1 MINHEFSG
9 ESTVS
14 YDEAIALALYA
25 ASEFLDNMKDA
36 QVDIKELHQDANE
49 HYHALLEITKDPL
62 APSYTEDE
70 FEADDDLSEKQDA
83 EKKLRVYRRKGYP
96 TLKALIADHFKK
108 KGQQVPSGIPDF
120 IIAHLTAVDIENNA
134 IEKDFLFAAEA
145 MPVPIIDEPQAGH
158 EDESDGDGE
167 SDGGEKPET
176 KAVPQ
181 PENPIGQAQPTGV

>member
-1 MINHEFSG
+1 MISHEFSG

-14 YDEAIALALYA
+14 YEDAIGLALYA
-25 ASEFLDNMKDA
+25 ATEFLDNMKDA
-36 QVDIKELHQDANE
+36 QVDIKELHQDAAE

-62 APSYTEDE
+62 APAYTEEE
-70 FEADDDLSEKQDA
+70 FETDDDLSEKQDA
-83 EKKLRVYRRKGYP
+83 EKKLQIYRRKGYP

-145 MPVPIIDEPQAGH
+145 MPVPIIDEPQAGNN
-158 EDESDGDGE
+158 DDSDGDGGDD
-167 SDGGEKPET
+167 SRKPEA
-176 KAVPQ
+176 KAVPEPERVPAAAQ
-181 PENPIGQAQPTGV
+181 PEGL